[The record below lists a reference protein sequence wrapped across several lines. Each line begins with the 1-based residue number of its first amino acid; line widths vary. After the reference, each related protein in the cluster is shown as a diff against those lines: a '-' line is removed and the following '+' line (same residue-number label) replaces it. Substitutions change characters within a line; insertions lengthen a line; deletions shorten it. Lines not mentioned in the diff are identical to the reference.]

1 MEHLSLYFGDHG
13 KKIEKAVE
21 VANIKEILEKAR
33 SQNKEIREIRNLIE
47 DSNLKLKIWEI
58 SNTVDKIIETV
69 SKDNSKMKKA
79 DTFFEYY
86 LPVTIKIL
94 KRYDEIENQRLNSKD
109 SKKFMEE
116 AQRLIDDVDTA
127 FKKQLS
133 SLYQKDIVDADAEM
147 KVFDMMLKA
156 EGLNSNNIDIDK
168 EVK

>member
-1 MEHLSLYFGDHG
+1 M
-13 KKIEKAVE
+13 
-21 VANIKEILEKAR
+21 
-33 SQNKEIREIRNLIE
+33 
-47 DSNLKLKIWEI
+47 KLKIWEI

-69 SKDNSKMKKA
+69 AKDSSKYKKA
-79 DTFFEYY
+79 ETFFEYY

-94 KRYDEIENQRLNSKD
+94 KRYDEIENQRLNSRD

-147 KVFDMMLKA
+147 NVFDMMLKA
-156 EGLNSNNIDIDK
+156 EGLNSSNIEIDK
-168 EVK
+168 EGK